1 MQFNSYS
8 YLLLLIPATALFWAL
23 PVPWRRWYVLAMS
36 ILYYATWNAAF
47 VAVPLA
53 LALGVHLAARLLIA
67 QPERGR
73 RWFWSGVALVL
84 AIFGF
89 FRYRLFLLANINHL
103 LAAFGARP
111 VSVAWQIAVP
121 LGISFYSFEAIS
133 YLIDAKQG
141 RIKKS
146 RFSDLYLFIMFWPHL
161 MAGPIVRFRELGPQ
175 LDFARPF
182 ELRMLLRGLDRL
194 VWGLVQKNLFANP
207 LGSWV
212 DQGFLHNAVRNNS
225 TVDSWALAVAFGLQI
240 YFDFAAYSNMAIG
253 VAQLIGIVLPENF
266 RFPYHAQSP
275 ADFWNRWHMTLSRWI
290 RDYLF
295 FPVTARFRGSPGALY
310 ASLLVVMALV
320 GLWHGAGW
328 GFVAWGV
335 LHGAYLVLYRVW
347 ESLGE
352 TRLAAVTKSRLAAW
366 GWRIFTLTAVTAA
379 WVPFRTATGADAAH
393 MLAGMF
399 ARFRFGFSYPMDFY
413 LLVLLMALFCVV
425 EPFLADSWARAENT
439 IAALRG
445 GPLAHSYL
453 LRPAIY
459 ACGLLL
465 FLIFDDRSTQFIYFQ
480 F

>member
-1 MQFNSYS
+1 M
-8 YLLLLIPATALFWAL
+8 
-23 PVPWRRWYVLAMS
+23 
-36 ILYYATWNAAF
+36 
-47 VAVPLA
+47 
-53 LALGVHLAARLLIA
+53 
-67 QPERGR
+67 
-73 RWFWSGVALVL
+73 
-84 AIFGF
+84 
-89 FRYRLFLLANINHL
+89 
-103 LAAFGARP
+103 
-111 VSVAWQIAVP
+111 AWQIAVP

-141 RIKKS
+141 RIKTS
-146 RFSDLYLFIMFWPHL
+146 RFSDLFLFIMFWPHL

-175 LDFARPF
+175 LNFVKPF
-182 ELRMLLRGLDRL
+182 ELRMLLQALDRL
-194 VWGLVQKNLFANP
+194 ILGLVQKNLFANP

-212 DQGFLHNAVRNNS
+212 DQGFLPQAIRNNS
-225 TVDSWALAVAFGLQI
+225 TVDSWALAIGFGLQI

-253 VAQLIGIVLPENF
+253 VAKLIGITLPENF
-266 RFPYHAQSP
+266 RFPYHAHSP

-295 FPVTARFRGSPGALY
+295 FPVTTRFRESPGALY

-335 LHGAYLVLYRVW
+335 MHGACLVLYRMW

-366 GWRIFTLTAVTAA
+366 GWRIFTLVAVTVA
-379 WVPFRTATGADAAH
+379 WVPFRATTGGDAATT
-393 MLAGMF
+393 LAAMF
-399 ARFRFGFSYPMDFY
+399 GRLRFGFSYPVDFY
-413 LLVLLMALFCVV
+413 LLVLSMVLFCVV
-425 EPFLADSWARAENT
+425 EPHLAALWTRAEEGLT
-439 IAALRG
+439 ALRG
-445 GPLAHSYL
+445 GVPVHSYL

>member
-8 YLLLLIPATALFWAL
+8 YLLLLIPVTAIFWTL
-23 PVPWRRWYVLAMS
+23 PTSWRRWYVLAMS

-47 VAVPLA
+47 VAVPLV
-53 LALGVHLAARLLIA
+53 LALGTHFAASLTIA

-103 LAAFGARP
+103 LAALGARP

-133 YLIDAKQG
+133 YLIDARQG
-141 RIKKS
+141 RIQKS
-146 RFSDLYLFIMFWPHL
+146 RFTDLYLFIMFWPHL

-175 LDFARPF
+175 LSFAKPF

-194 VWGLVQKNLFANP
+194 VWGLVQKNLFANS
-207 LGSWV
+207 LGGWV
-212 DQGFLHNAVRNNS
+212 DQGFLPNAVRNNT

-253 VAQLIGIVLPENF
+253 VAQLIGVTLPENF

-295 FPVTARFRGSPGALY
+295 FPVTVRFRDSPAALY
-310 ASLLVVMALV
+310 VSLLGVMALV

-335 LHGAYLVLYRVW
+335 MHGAYLVLYRIW
-347 ESLGE
+347 ESLG
-352 TRLAAVTKSRLAAW
+352 AAITKSRLAGW
-366 GWRIFTLTAVTAA
+366 GWRAFTLVAVTAA
-379 WVPFRTATGADAAH
+379 WVPFRAATGADAAH

-399 ARFRFGFSYPMDFY
+399 GRFRFGYSYPVDLY
-413 LLVLLMALFCVV
+413 LVVLLMALFCVV
-425 EPFLADSWARAENT
+425 EPWLATLWARVEDGLT
-439 IAALRG
+439 ALRG
-445 GPLAHSYL
+445 GLPAHSYL

-465 FLIFDDRSTQFIYFQ
+465 FLIFDDRSMQFIYFQ